1 MIRMAI
7 SGTGAIAE
15 RAHIPAL
22 QSIAA
27 VEIVALQSRTA
38 EKAQRVAAR
47 LWRSTATPPAIYTD
61 FEEMLVRE
69 RPDAVGIFTPNY
81 LHCEYA
87 LQAIAS
93 GAHVLC
99 EKPMAP
105 TAAAAHRMVD
115 AAARANRVLMVTMQR
130 RYGGF
135 EAAVK
140 RALGMGAIG
149 TPNFIR
155 ARLSHGGPE
164 GWAPGQRWFVD
175 PEQAGGGATLDLG
188 VHVADLALWY
198 LGEVAS
204 VSGYSATISKPIDV
218 DDTGVMLLRFRSGA
232 LGVVEA
238 SWASQPG
245 LSGLEIYGSAGR
257 VLVGYPRNE
266 LSIVRA
272 DGSPVPGYSREEI
285 AAQFDARDVLAPFR
299 ALAQNFADAI
309 DGRAAPTPNGL
320 DGLRAVEVI
329 DACYRSSRSGRCI
342 DLPLA
347 GN

>member
-1 MIRMAI
+1 MIRMVI
-7 SGTGAIAE
+7 SGAGAIAE

-22 QSIAA
+22 QSIAGI
-27 VEIVALQSRTA
+27 EIVGLQSRTA
-38 EKAQRVAAR
+38 EKAQQVAAR
-47 LWRSTATPPAIYTD
+47 LFRSPATPPAIYTD

-81 LHCEYA
+81 LHCEYTLRA
-87 LQAIAS
+87 VAA

-105 TAAAAHRMVD
+105 TAADAHRMVE
-115 AAARANRVLMVTMQR
+115 AAARANRVLMVSMQR

-140 RALGMGAIG
+140 RALHMGAIG

-164 GWAPGQRWFVD
+164 GWAPGQHWFVD
-175 PEQAGGGATLDLG
+175 PGLAGGGATLDLG

-198 LGEVAS
+198 LGEAAS
-204 VSGYSATISKPIDV
+204 VSGYTVTTSKPIDV

-257 VLVGYPRNE
+257 VMIGYPRNE

-272 DGSPVPGYSREEI
+272 DGTTVPGYAHEDVR
-285 AAQFDARDVLAPFR
+285 AQFDARDLLAPFR

-309 DGRAAPTPNGL
+309 EGRAAPTPDGL

-329 DACYRSSRSGRCI
+329 DACYRSSRSGQRI
-342 DLPLA
+342 DLPLD